1 MVAARAEA
9 AKYCLGYSLAGGPI
23 MPYTCSLEES
33 VVKLNLSSGDSLT
46 FCTLQELLRPSALI
60 MRSSAQSFVQY
71 RNTPQGVKKR

>member
-46 FCTLQELLRPSALI
+46 
-60 MRSSAQSFVQY
+60 
-71 RNTPQGVKKR
+71 